1 MKNTSTKLLF
11 TLTLIFTGLISCSND
26 DYNDYG
32 GDNNEGNETPE
43 EKPYAKV
50 SLEASKSMINI
61 YEWTKISI
69 SLDYSSMVS
78 HDSVVWELPG
88 IYTHVSKDGSFLYS
102 MSQTFNLPG
111 HYKFSATA
119 FKNGEVL
126 ASDTAFIEVTDRR
139 DFLGINWNST
149 ESIKKGELHFNSE
162 VEGYYLP
169 QEFNASENPYNILH
183 FVPDNF
189 NYEELAP
196 KSRKLFYDYI
206 TDLYEKAK
214 FTYEG
219 TDVSQ
224 SPLTDEYNNRFVHP
238 LGIIYGDG
246 FEYYP
251 LAIWETSKS
260 NIALIAYYSPT
271 YDESIIE
278 YLIIAEPRR

>member
-11 TLTLIFTGLISCSND
+11 TLALIFTGFISCSND
-26 DYNDYG
+26 DNDYN
-32 GDNNEGNETPE
+32 GDDNKGNEIPE

-50 SLEASKSMINI
+50 SLKASKSMVNI
-61 YEWTKISI
+61 YQWTEISI
-69 SLDYSSMVS
+69 SLDYSSKVS
-78 HDSVVWELPG
+78 HDSVVWDLPG

-139 DFLGINWNST
+139 DFLGIDWNST
-149 ESIKKGELHFNSE
+149 ESIKKGDLHFNSE

-169 QEFNASENPYNILH
+169 QEFNAGEKPYSILH

-206 TDLYEKAK
+206 TNLYGKAK

-224 SPLTDEYNNRFVHP
+224 SPLTDEYNNSFVHP
-238 LGIIYGDG
+238 LDIIYGDG

-260 NIALIAYYSPT
+260 NIALIAYYSPI
-271 YDESIIE
+271 YDESITK
-278 YLIIAEPRR
+278 YLIIAEPKR